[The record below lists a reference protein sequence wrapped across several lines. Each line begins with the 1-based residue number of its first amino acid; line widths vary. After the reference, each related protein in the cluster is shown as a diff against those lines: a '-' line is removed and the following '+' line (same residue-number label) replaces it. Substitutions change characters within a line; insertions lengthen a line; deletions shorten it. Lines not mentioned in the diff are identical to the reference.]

1 MNPFTALRASLH
13 FTSLHFSSLV
23 LSNLHFTLLC
33 YSYLHLTS
41 LHFLSPSLPLKYFI
55 LLRHH
60 STLSELKDTYCVT
73 EVLSPKWSTLSL
85 LHQRTYLNRKAM
97 LHCVT
102 KYVAWIEELSLIA
115 PPQYFTWTEAL
126 CFIASPQIWT
136 HVNTKMNFVIKKKGD
151 GFFDNLRKYCLFGDI
166 ISLKLTA

>member
-60 STLSELKDTYCVT
+60 STLSELKH
-73 EVLSPKWSTLSL
+73 S
-85 LHQRTYLNRKAM
+85 
-97 LHCVT
+97 
-102 KYVAWIEELSLIA
+102 
-115 PPQYFTWTEAL
+115 
-126 CFIASPQIWT
+126 FIASPENLPEQKSDASLRHQIRCLNRRT
-136 HVNTKMNFVIKKKGD
+136 
-151 GFFDNLRKYCLFGDI
+151 FFDCSTTVLHLNRSTLFHCVTTDLNTCEHENELRD
-166 ISLKLTA
+166 